1 MNIPARACLLGALL
15 ASALAVHAE
24 TEPKAWAPSDAT
36 MDKVN
41 GLLKSYE
48 LCANDET
55 RAHIDDKVDSRK
67 VTDLVLQKCEDKL
80 SAIKAVFNADHAPDA
95 ASEHFIRRK
104 RSHVAQQILRVVMG
118 HQAVQ
123 SANPTP

>member
-15 ASALAVHAE
+15 AAVLTAHAE

-36 MDKVN
+36 MEQVN
-41 GLLKSYE
+41 GLLKTYE
-48 LCANDET
+48 KCANDET
-55 RAHIDDKVDSRK
+55 RAHLDDKMDSRK
-67 VTDLVLQKCEDKL
+67 VTDVILQKCEDKL
-80 SAIKAVFNADHAPDA
+80 SAIKTVFNADHAPDA

-123 SANPTP
+123 STNQTP